1 MNDKYDVVIIGAGP
15 AGIAAAIYAS
25 RGNLNCA
32 IIEKEMPGGQV
43 NKTSIVENYP
53 GYTQISGPELV
64 EKFEEQLNSLRIKQ
78 IYSEVTD
85 IKVNKTNKVISLK
98 NGKSLE
104 TKAVILAMGRS
115 PKKMKSNHYNDLEG
129 KGISYCSLC
138 DGNLYKGQD
147 VSIVGSG
154 NSALEEALYLS
165 KICKT
170 VTILC
175 RSEKLKGDSVLIDR
189 IEKQKNIKTMY
200 NTVIDD
206 FNGEDGILE
215 SLALTTNGKK
225 EILETKACFIFIG
238 YEPSTEF
245 IKKLNILDENGY
257 VEVDND
263 RRTKIEGIYAAGDIV
278 KKEAFQIVTSVS
290 DGALAAVSA
299 IKDMKEGE

>member
-1 MNDKYDVVIIGAGP
+1 MQESYDVVIIGAGP

-53 GYTQISGPELV
+53 GYTKITGPELV
-64 EKFEEQLNSLRIKQ
+64 EKFYEQLNNLKIKQ
-78 IYSEVTD
+78 IFSEVTD
-85 IKVNKTNKVISLK
+85 IEVNKENKIIKLK
-98 NGKSLE
+98 NGKVIE
-104 TKAVILAMGRS
+104 TKAVILAMGRK
-115 PKKMKSNHYNDLEG
+115 PKKMTSEHYDRLEG

-138 DGNLYKGQD
+138 DGNLYKNQD

-189 IEKQKNIKTMY
+189 IENTKNIKTLY
-200 NTVIDD
+200 NTSIED
-206 FNGEDGILE
+206 FNGENGILH
-215 SLALTTNGKK
+215 SLTLNENGKK
-225 EILETKACFIFIG
+225 TELDTKACFIFIG
-238 YEPSTEF
+238 YEPATEF
-245 IKKLNILDENGY
+245 LKELDILDENGY
-257 VEVDND
+257 INVDSEY
-263 RRTKIEGIYAAGDIV
+263 RTKINGIYAAGDVV

-290 DGALAAVSA
+290 DGALAAVTA
-299 IKDMKEGE
+299 IKDLSNK